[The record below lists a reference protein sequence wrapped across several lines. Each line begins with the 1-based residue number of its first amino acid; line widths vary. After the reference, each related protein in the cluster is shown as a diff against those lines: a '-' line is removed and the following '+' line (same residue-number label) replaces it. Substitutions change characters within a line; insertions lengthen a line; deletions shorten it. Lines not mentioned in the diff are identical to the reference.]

1 MNIGIISTRY
11 AKALIAYARDRGA
24 EDRLY
29 PEFQCLVKSFE
40 DFPGLQQAL
49 LNPILTEKE
58 KSNLICMAAGAEKTP
73 SEEFV
78 RFIRLVLKQRRETCL
93 RYMCL
98 TYLDLYRKLK
108 HIGVGRL
115 ITAVPVDSET
125 EERIKESAKGLLH
138 SRMELQ
144 KVVDPSIL
152 GGFIFDVNNY
162 RMDASVSGMLKR
174 IKQQFI
180 DKNRRI
186 V

>member
-1 MNIGIISTRY
+1 MNTGIISMRY
-11 AKALIAYARDRGA
+11 AKALIAYAQDRGA

-29 PEFQCLVKSFE
+29 QEAQCLVKSFE
-40 DFPGLQQAL
+40 NFPALQQAL
-49 LNPILTEKE
+49 LNPILAAKE
-58 KSNLICMAAGAEKTP
+58 KSSLIYAAAGAEKTP
-73 SEEFV
+73 SEELV
-78 RFIRLVLKQRRETCL
+78 QFIRLVLKQRREAYL

-98 TYLDLYRKLK
+98 TYQDLYRKLK

-125 EERIKESAKGLLH
+125 KERIKESAKSRLH

-144 KVVDPSIL
+144 IVVDPSIV

-174 IKQQFI
+174 VKQQFI
-180 DKNRRI
+180 DRNRRI

>member
-1 MNIGIISTRY
+1 MDVGIISTRY

-29 PEFQCLVKSFE
+29 REFQCLAGSFE
-40 DFPGLQQAL
+40 DFPELQQAL
-49 LNPILTEKE
+49 LNPILTKKE
-58 KSNLICMAAGAEKTP
+58 KISLIYTAAGVENTP
-73 SEEFV
+73 SEELV
-78 RFIRLVLKQRRETCL
+78 QFIRLVLKQRREAYL

-98 TYLDLYRKLK
+98 TYLDLYRKSK

-115 ITAVPVDSET
+115 ITAVPIDSET
-125 EERIKESAKGLLH
+125 EERIKESAKGRLH

-144 KVVDPSIL
+144 TVVDPSIV

-174 IKQQFI
+174 VKQQFI
-180 DKNRRI
+180 DRNRRI